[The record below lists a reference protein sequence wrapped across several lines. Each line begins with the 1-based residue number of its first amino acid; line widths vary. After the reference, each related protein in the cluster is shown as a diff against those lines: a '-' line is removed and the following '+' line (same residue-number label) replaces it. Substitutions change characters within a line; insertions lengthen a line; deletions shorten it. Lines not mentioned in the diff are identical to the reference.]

1 MGDDDLLVSEELAK
15 LDAESAA
22 AEAAVE
28 RLVSEELARSEL
40 VVETPAVQQ
49 ERRRAGALPSEVRQA
64 LTALDGRLIAV
75 LKNRDIRL
83 VRTQWLLDQPP
94 GFRMPH
100 RQELEAIEAST
111 SGSSPLLSADESVGL
126 VHRGDRSLGALTYP
140 WLSAGDPDPEGRRV
154 EVIRKALAQLRHI
167 EAFFWE

>member
-40 VVETPAVQQ
+40 VIETVPQ
-49 ERRRAGALPSEVRQA
+49 ERRRAGALPPEVRQA

-83 VRTQWLLDQPP
+83 VRAQWLLDQPP

-126 VHRGDRSLGALTYP
+126 VQRGDRSLGALTYP